1 MDSLLAIAVFVVV
14 FTAINFAVRDRWIS
28 GSGKK
33 DVKKRLGS
41 MNASEKDEG
50 ISILRDSKPEEGEMV
65 FALFP
70 TRLVQALQRAI
81 WQAGMTM
88 RVSELM
94 LIVAT
99 SVCIGLGIG
108 TYLFGGHLIPVGFGA
123 GAGAIPLAYLRF
135 KRQRRLKAFNQ
146 QLPHVLDLI
155 KASLEAGHSRQRAL
169 QVVVSEFGDP
179 ISTELRIVTEQSR
192 IGLPLQRALENMT
205 ERIPD
210 EDLGLLTIAVTVQS
224 EVGSSLAQ
232 IVGRLSEIVRVR
244 QRLQLQIRT
253 MTSQSRLSGII
264 VSLLPVIVLVMFSL
278 IRPGYFTDIVRDP
291 TGMMILKAALVLDV
305 MAVCSIRHL
314 LKVRY

>member
-1 MDSLLAIAVFVVV
+1 MDSLLAIGVFVVV
-14 FTAINFAVRDRWIS
+14 FTAINFAVRSR
-28 GSGKK
+28 GTFGAGRK
-33 DVKKRLGS
+33 DVQKRLGS
-41 MNASEKDEG
+41 MSSSEKDEG
-50 ISILRDSKPEEGEMV
+50 ISILRESKPEEGDVV

-70 TRLVQALQRAI
+70 TRLVQALQHAI
-81 WQAGMTM
+81 WQAGMVM

-99 SVCIGLGIG
+99 AVCAGLGVG
-108 TYLFGGHLIPVGFGA
+108 TYLFGGHLIPVAFGVGA
-123 GAGAIPLAYLRF
+123 GALPLAYLRF

-155 KASLEAGHSRQRAL
+155 KSSLEAGHSLLRAL

-179 ISTELRIVTEQSR
+179 ISGELRIVTEQAR

-210 EDLGLLTIAVTVQS
+210 EDLGLLTVAVTVQS

-232 IVGRLSEIVRVR
+232 IVGRLSELVRVR
-244 QRLQLQIRT
+244 QRLQLQIHA

-264 VSLLPVIVLVMFSL
+264 VGLLPVIVLAMFSL
-278 IRPGYFTDIVRDP
+278 IRPGYFTEIVRDP
-291 TGMMILKAALVLDV
+291 VGMMILKAAFVLDV
-305 MAVCSIRHL
+305 IAICSIRYL